1 MSHIT
6 ILGIKLITAEY
17 SGNVG
22 VSYSLDDGQNYCEEM
37 PLLEFL
43 NTDPVVL
50 WESLP
55 ESRRLYLHF
64 ILHDNATLS
73 RFKITYEN

>member
-1 MSHIT
+1 
-6 ILGIKLITAEY
+6 
-17 SGNVG
+17 
-22 VSYSLDDGQNYCEEM
+22 M